1 MKIKVSQRLVLV
13 LSLSLTSVAFT
24 QSTEPILKNL
34 KSPDGKISVD
44 IDTQTKSLFY
54 SIHVEENELV
64 SKSEMSIFPNKGV
77 KIIGTKWK
85 NVREKWNPVWGQFS
99 EIEDLYHEL
108 EVSLIYE
115 SITAKL
121 YIRTYNGGVAFRYVV
136 DNIPQKAEVQFFME
150 YGLSKTSNLYT
161 PAGESKPK
169 GPFSQSYLSDSTNKQ
184 KLLMPLLVEAKD
196 THFMALLESDLVS
209 APGFNVVDFKFEHK
223 LTGQNQI
230 SKTSASIV
238 TPWRLILIEENIGDL
253 ITNTIPLNVAA
264 ANKIEDPSWVKPGK
278 TLWDWRVHSY
288 KAADGFTYGIDNASY
303 YRFID
308 FAAQNNIE
316 YFLIDD
322 SWYTNVEKGHIEMS
336 EKLDLQKVSD
346 YAKAK
351 GVDLILYY
359 DRHKGIYGDEEL
371 FPFYKSL
378 GMSGVK
384 YGFMG
389 KNVSFSRDAIRLSAE
404 SKLLIDFHDNPVPF
418 TGMSRTYPNA
428 ISREYCHA
436 QQDSRRTFTPEAFIR
451 MALINALQGP
461 LDMNN
466 GIFDITG
473 VNSGERQKGP
483 KELNSLQS
491 TVAAEVARTLIIFSG
506 LVCIPDAPEAYA
518 AKLDLFEF
526 IQKMPVGKWDETKV
540 LHAKM
545 DDYISTARRH
555 GEQWFI
561 GSVHSKGGEL
571 EIHLDF
577 LKEGKDYQI
586 TYYEDTEQTDSRTNP
601 ESYQV
606 RKGTV
611 KKGDIINAKMV
622 AGGGHCLWIR
632 PKH

>member
-1 MKIKVSQRLVLV
+1 MKIKATLLFLL
-13 LSLSLTSVAFT
+13 LSLKITAFSKNIVPVLMNL
-24 QSTEPILKNL
+24 QSPN
-34 KSPDGKISVD
+34 GQISVNIYNEND
-44 IDTQTKSLFY
+44 AFQYAIN
-54 SIHVEENELV
+54 VEREELM
-64 SKSEMSIFPNKGV
+64 SKSSMSIFPDSKV
-77 KIIGTKWK
+77 KIVETNLNSFK
-85 NVREKWNPVWGQFS
+85 EKWSPVWGQFS
-99 EIEDLYHEL
+99 EIENRYNEL
-108 EVSLIYE
+108 EVSLLYE
-115 SITAKL
+115 RTPVKL
-121 YIRTYNGGVAFRYVV
+121 YIRAYDGGVAFRYKAE
-136 DNIPQKAEVQFFME
+136 DIPQELSPQFLME
-150 YGLSKTSNLYT
+150 YGLSETSNLYT

-169 GPFSQSYLSDSTNKQ
+169 GPFGLDYLSDAANKQ
-184 KLLMPLLVEAKD
+184 KLLTPLMVEAKD
-196 THFMALLESDLVS
+196 KHFVALLESDLAS
-209 APGFNVVDFKFEHK
+209 AAGFNVIDFKFENK
-223 LTGQNQI
+223 LVGRNQFEK
-230 SKTSASIV
+230 SGEGLV

-253 ITNTIPLNVAA
+253 VTNTIPLNVAA
-264 ANKIEDPSWVKPGK
+264 PNEIEDPSWINPGK

-288 KAADGFTYGIDNASY
+288 QAADGFTYGIDNESY

-308 FAAQNNIE
+308 FAAENDIE

-322 SWYTNVEKGHIEMS
+322 SWYTDVKKGHIEMS
-336 EKLDLQKVSD
+336 DKLDLQKVSD
-346 YAKAK
+346 YAKEK

-371 FPFYKSL
+371 FPYYRSL

-389 KNVSFSRDAIRLSAE
+389 RNVSFSRDAIRLSAE

-436 QQDSRRTFTPEAFIR
+436 QQDSRRAFTPEAFIR

-473 VNSGERQKGP
+473 VNSGKRQKGP
-483 KELNSLQS
+483 KKLNSLKT
-491 TVAAEVARTLIIFSG
+491 TVTAEVARTLIIFSG

-526 IQKMPVGKWDETKV
+526 IKKMPVGKWDETIV

-555 GEQWFI
+555 GDEWFI
-561 GSVHSKGGEL
+561 GSVHSKGGNL
-571 EIHLDF
+571 DINLDF
-577 LKEGKDYQI
+577 LKDGKEYEV
-586 TYYEDTEQTDSRTNP
+586 TYYEDTEETDSKTNP
-601 ESYQV
+601 EVYQIK
-606 RKGTV
+606 KGLV
-611 KKGDIINAKMV
+611 KKGDIIKAKMV

-632 PKH
+632 PNN